1 MKIATYL
8 NPRYTQLKKQY
19 MMPSKKINCLVIDDE
34 PPARDILKKYISGV
48 ELLQLAGECAN
59 AVETFSFL
67 QRDSVDLLFL
77 DIKMPHIL
85 GTSFLRTLKNPPKVI
100 FTTAY
105 RKYAVEGF
113 DLNAVDFLLKPISFE
128 RFLQAVNKVMQLN
141 IHVIVP
147 SNSSNELL
155 SDQSHPFLYFRADR
169 KMVKVFLDDIL
180 LIESLKDYIKVI
192 TKTKV
197 IVSKQSISALEEML
211 PREAFIRVHRSY
223 IIAINKIESYNTDSI
238 EIAKKEIPIGRLFR
252 HDVSKR
258 LNLTP
263 LKTNPSKQSIIPLN
277 NKQNDFENDL

>member
-1 MKIATYL
+1 M
-8 NPRYTQLKKQY
+8 TQ
-19 MMPSKKINCLVIDDE
+19 SKKINCLVIDDE
-34 PPARDILKKYISGV
+34 PPARDILKKYIAGV
-48 ELLQLAGECAN
+48 ELLQLAGECSN
-59 AVETFSFL
+59 AVETLSFL
-67 QRDSVDLLFL
+67 QGNSVDLLFL

-100 FTTAY
+100 FTTAF
-105 RKYAVEGF
+105 RKYAIEGF
-113 DLNAVDFLLKPISFE
+113 DLNAIDFLLKPISFE
-128 RFLQAVNKVMQLN
+128 RFLQAVNKVMQLD
-141 IHVIVP
+141 IHV
-147 SNSSNELL
+147 SNANQQNELL
-155 SDQSHPFLYFRADR
+155 PDQSHPFLYFRADR

-263 LKTNPSKQSIIPLN
+263 LKTNPSKQFIIPLN

>member
-1 MKIATYL
+1 
-8 NPRYTQLKKQY
+8 

-34 PPARDILKKYISGV
+34 PPARDILKKYIAGV
-48 ELLQLAGECAN
+48 ELLQLAGECSN
-59 AVETFSFL
+59 AVETLSFL
-67 QRDSVDLLFL
+67 QGNSVDLLFL

-85 GTSFLRTLKNPPKVI
+85 GTSFLRTLKNRPKVI
-100 FTTAY
+100 FTTAF
-105 RKYAVEGF
+105 RKYAIEGF
-113 DLNAVDFLLKPISFE
+113 DLNAIDFLLKPISFE
-128 RFLQAVNKVMQLN
+128 RFLQAVNKVMQLD
-141 IHVIVP
+141 IHV
-147 SNSSNELL
+147 SNANPQNELL

-180 LIESLKDYIKVI
+180 LMESLKDYIKVI

-263 LKTNPSKQSIIPLN
+263 LKTNPSKQSIIPLS